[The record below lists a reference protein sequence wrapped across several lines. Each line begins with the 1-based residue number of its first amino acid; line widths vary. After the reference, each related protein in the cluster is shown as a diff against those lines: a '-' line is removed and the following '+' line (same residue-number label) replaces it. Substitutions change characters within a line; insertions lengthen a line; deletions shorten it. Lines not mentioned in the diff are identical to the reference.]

1 MSASL
6 VTRWFP
12 EGRCI
17 RVGGSLRVGVTFDTP
32 SRVIGRDGGRL
43 PLPTFA
49 APQISSFMPPS
60 GANRQPSRALPRAL
74 AAASGTLALL
84 AGAALL
90 GSTVRPDPVGAA
102 PAQIGVYSGRHY
114 NTDKA
119 LYQEFTRRTGIQ
131 VKLLEAKDD
140 ALIERLRSEGK
151 RSPADVLVLVDAAR
165 LDKAADMGLF
175 QSTRSVSLMRDVP
188 ANLRD
193 SRSRWFALTRR
204 VRLVVV
210 NPKQVSPATIRTYAD
225 LAKPALKGK
234 LCLRDSKSV
243 YNQSLV
249 ADQLIQ
255 RGEQATTTWVKGM
268 VANVRQPFF
277 TSDIPLARAVAKGD
291 CGVGLVNSYYVA
303 RMLAGESGGE
313 DKALAAR
320 LKVVFPS
327 PAHVNI
333 SGAGVT
339 AASRNREAATRL
351 IEFLASP
358 SGGRGYAE
366 ANNEYPLKGYGDNP
380 ILKRFGP
387 FTANRVSAEQMGARN
402 RQAVSLMQANGWL

>member
-1 MSASL
+1 ML
-6 VTRWFP
+6 
-12 EGRCI
+12 
-17 RVGGSLRVGVTFDTP
+17 
-32 SRVIGRDGGRL
+32 
-43 PLPTFA
+43 
-49 APQISSFMPPS
+49 PS
-60 GANRQPSRALPRAL
+60 GTNRPLSGLLPRILVAGS
-74 AAASGTLALL
+74 ATLALL
-84 AGAALL
+84 AGTASVLHSRRITA
-90 GSTVRPDPVGAA
+90 VGA
-102 PAQIGVYSGRHY
+102 PPVEIGVYSGRHY

-119 LYQEFTRRTGIQ
+119 LYQEFTRRTGIR

-140 ALIERLRSEGK
+140 ALIERLRTEGK

-165 LDKAADMGLF
+165 LDKAAALGLF
-175 QSTRSVSLMRDVP
+175 QPTRSASLMRDVP
-188 ANLRD
+188 VNLRD
-193 SRSRWFALTRR
+193 SKGRWFALTRR

-210 NPKQVSPATIRTYAD
+210 NPKQVNPASIRTYAD
-225 LAKPALKGK
+225 LSNPSLRGK

-255 RGEQATTTWVKGM
+255 RGDAATRAWVKGM

-303 RMLAGESGGE
+303 RMLAGESGGQ
-313 DKALAAR
+313 DKTLAAR
-320 LKVVFPS
+320 LQVVFPA

-333 SGAGVT
+333 SGGGVT
-339 AASRNREAATRL
+339 SSSRHREAATRL

-387 FTANRVSAEQMGARN
+387 FTADRVSVEQMGARN
-402 RQAVSLMQANGWL
+402 RQAVSLMQASGWL

>member
-1 MSASL
+1 MLRFGTLLQALSGSRHTAGAS
-6 VTRWFP
+6 
-12 EGRCI
+12 
-17 RVGGSLRVGVTFDTP
+17 
-32 SRVIGRDGGRL
+32 
-43 PLPTFA
+43 
-49 APQISSFMPPS
+49 
-60 GANRQPSRALPRAL
+60 
-74 AAASGTLALL
+74 LALL
-84 AGAALL
+84 AGGAVLVNAVQPA
-90 GSTVRPDPVGAA
+90 SISAA
-102 PAQIGVYSGRHY
+102 PAEIGVYSGRHY

-119 LYQEFTRRTGIQ
+119 LYQEFTRRTGIK

-165 LDKAADMGLF
+165 LDKAAAMGLF
-175 QSTRSVSLMRDVP
+175 QPSRSATLLRDVP
-188 ANLRD
+188 VHLRD
-193 SRSRWFALTRR
+193 SKGRWFGLTRR

-210 NPKQVSPATIRTYAD
+210 NPRLVNPASIRTYAD
-225 LAKPALKGK
+225 LANPSLKGK

-255 RGEQATTTWVKGM
+255 RGEPATRAWLKGM

-303 RMLAGESGGE
+303 RMLAGESGAE
-313 DKALAAR
+313 DKTLAAR
-320 LKVVFPS
+320 LKVVFPK

-339 AASRNREAATRL
+339 MASSNREAATRL

-366 ANNEYPLKGYGDNP
+366 ANNEYPLKGYGNNP

-387 FTANRVSAEQMGARN
+387 FSADGVSAEQMGARN